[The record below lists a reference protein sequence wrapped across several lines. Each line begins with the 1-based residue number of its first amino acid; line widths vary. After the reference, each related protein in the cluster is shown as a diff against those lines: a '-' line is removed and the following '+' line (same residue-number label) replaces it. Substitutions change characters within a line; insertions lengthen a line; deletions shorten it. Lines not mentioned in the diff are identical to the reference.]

1 MPIDAGYGGLQ
12 LLWPDNATN
21 PLIQS
26 DLALIVPADFAVWV
40 NGTQPTSFYYGN
52 KFKPSNFPVPGG
64 AFPFARLASIAETD
78 GSTSYLYHQLNGT
91 TIVEEQ
97 WNQAESNWITPIF
110 ITIPE

>member
-1 MPIDAGYGGLQ
+1 MPIGAGYGGLP

-26 DLALIVPADFAVWV
+26 DLALITPVHFGIWV
-40 NGTQPTSFYYGN
+40 NGTQPTSFWYGTPG
-52 KFKPSNFPVPGG
+52 PSDFPVPGG
-64 AFPFARLASIAETD
+64 AFPFTRLASIAETD

-97 WNQAESNWITPIF
+97 WNQAESSWVTPSF

>member
-26 DLALIVPADFAVWV
+26 DLALIAPDHFGIWV
-40 NGTQPTSFYYGN
+40 NGTQPTSFYYGG
-52 KFKPSNFPVPGG
+52 FGLSNIPVPGG

-110 ITIPE
+110 ITIPKW